1 MGRTCLA
8 SLLGSVALIG
18 AGALAS
24 AAQADTASLTLMQAQ
39 APFQAGNLNLKIKP
53 RGDLLET
60 MQNASR
66 RATRVLGHDVLFD
79 APHIGAQ
86 SVSMVADV
94 AASTAQAFEDS
105 ALVLNGREK
114 TISIRKVLF
123 VEADRPDARLEGDV
137 LKISIA
143 FQLGSAGRPSAERIF
158 HVLATQATI

>member
-1 MGRTCLA
+1 MIA
-8 SLLGSVALIG
+8 
-18 AGALAS
+18 AS
-24 AAQADTASLTLMQAQ
+24 ACAPVAQAESVGLIASQVQTLPQS
-39 APFQAGNLNLKIKP
+39 GGLKLKITP
-53 RGDLLET
+53 RGDLLEK
-60 MQNASR
+60 MQDASR

-79 APHIGAQ
+79 APNMSAQ
-86 SVSMVADV
+86 SAPLVADV

-137 LKISIA
+137 LRISIA
-143 FQLGSAGRPSAERIF
+143 SQLGAAGRPSAERIF